1 MKSTCSVIILISSLA
16 DYLAYS
22 FAFLLFLST
31 LKLLLNPSI
40 ISIQRVSFTFKS
52 ATKSSKK
59 QRGKKYDK
67 PLSFISQCIIN
78 RRLYMFNMK
87 L

>member
-22 FAFLLFLST
+22 FAFFPFLST

-40 ISIQRVSFTFKS
+40 ISIQRVFLTFKS

-67 PLSFISQCIIN
+67 PLFVVSRYITY
-78 RRLYMFNMK
+78 RRLYMFYIT